1 MAAKRQKRGDT
12 NRRATA
18 RRKGAAPA
26 PREKRP
32 RNGFPIV
39 GIGASAGGLEAY
51 KAFFAQMPADSGMAF
66 VLVPHLDPEHPSALR
81 SLLSSYTAMPV
92 VEAAERMAV
101 QPNHVYIIPP
111 NAELGIQQKLLRVS
125 RPSRPRGH
133 RTPIDI
139 FFSALAADQGENAV
153 SIILSG
159 TGSDGT
165 IGTTAVK
172 EHGGLTM
179 AQAGAGLRYDSMPRH
194 AQATGFIDFALP
206 VEAMPQRL
214 LEYTNHLNRIGET
227 KGVDG
232 LRQEVANYRLKIC
245 LLLRQRT
252 GHDFSNYK
260 ESTFMR
266 RVLRRMQV
274 LQHDSAA
281 QFLAHLRRDAN
292 QIDVLFQEL
301 LIGVTQF
308 FRDPKA
314 FEALEA
320 KVIPEIVKAHRGQNP
335 IRVWAAGCATGEEA
349 YSLAILFREHIART
363 EANAR
368 VQIFATDI
376 DANALDAARVGLYPD
391 SIARDLSAERLERF
405 FSKESAGYRI
415 SKELRESCIFSVHNL
430 VKDPPFSKLD
440 LVSCRNLLIYL
451 NGELQ
456 QHVIPLFHF
465 ALNAG
470 GFLFLGTSEN
480 VSDHGKL
487 FSRVDA
493 KQRIFR
499 SRRTGTRLP
508 EVALA
513 QLPRVAPLTGSA
525 RARQVEDEIAQR
537 AEQLVDGR
545 RPAYAVVDEN
555 GDVVRFAGPTSLYI
569 QHANGTASLNLYTL
583 IHRSI
588 RSEVR
593 TMLRQAISERRRIDH
608 EPAPIPMAGSM
619 QDVYIVVEPLPG
631 TESGNPLW
639 VVSFQSVGPARK
651 RELPGARDTS
661 KRDRKR
667 IEHIDTLESE
677 LSATRERLQA
687 TIEELE
693 TSNEELK
700 SSNEEFQSVNEELQS
715 ANEELE
721 TSKEE
726 LQSVNEELET
736 VNSELNSKVEGLD
749 RANSDMKNL
758 LESTQIA
765 TVFLDND
772 LRIKMFTPSISDVF
786 NLIESDV
793 GRPITDIA
801 ARLKLDLVPDVRRVQ
816 RTLVP
821 AEHEVKGEIGATYIM
836 RILPY
841 RTVGN
846 VIDGIVITFV
856 DISERKRAE
865 EERALLAA
873 IARASSDAIVVSD
886 PAGKVLAWNEG
897 AAQMYGH
904 SAQQMIGQ
912 AMAAIVPP
920 DGASEWKQHVR
931 RALHGEAAPNFEV
944 VRLKRDGSP
953 IHVSV
958 NLEPVRDAAGKV
970 VAISSIERDISEAK
984 GNEQRQALLLAELD
998 HRVKNTLAL
1007 VNSIVAHTLDGG
1019 RSPEEFAAAVQGRL
1033 KALGAAHRLLSQSHW
1048 QGADLES
1055 VLRQQLVPFR
1065 SRRLRN
1071 VTLAG
1076 PEVRLESGAALTLSM
1091 VVHELATNA
1100 AKYGALSAP
1109 EGALEVAWR
1118 LENTT
1123 TPRVSLE
1130 WRESGGPAVKAPE
1143 RRGFGSTLIERAV
1156 AYELGGSSRL
1166 DYAAKGARCRIEFP
1180 LPPHRSPA
1188 KPADRGFSN

>member
-1 MAAKRQKRGDT
+1 MVAKRPKRREPK
-12 NRRATA
+12 RRAGA
-18 RRKGAAPA
+18 RRRVGAG
-26 PREKRP
+26 PRRIKRP
-32 RNGFPIV
+32 AGGFPIV

-66 VLVPHLDPEHPSALR
+66 VLIPHLDPEHPSAMR
-81 SLLSSYTAMPV
+81 SLLTGYTAMPV
-92 VEAAERMAV
+92 HEAADGVAV

-111 NAELGIQQKLLRVS
+111 NAELRIQRRRLRVS
-125 RPSRPRGH
+125 QPSRPRGH
-133 RTPIDI
+133 RTPIDL
-139 FFSALAADQGENAV
+139 FFSALAVDQGENAV

-165 IGTTAVK
+165 LGTTAVK

-194 AQATGFIDFALP
+194 AQASGFIDFALP

-214 LEYTNHLNRIGET
+214 LEYTKHLNRIDET

-232 LRQEVANYRLKIC
+232 LRQEVANFRLKIC
-245 LLLRQRT
+245 LLLRHRT
-252 GHDFSNYK
+252 GHDFANYK
-260 ESTFMR
+260 ENTFVR
-266 RVLRRMQV
+266 RVLRRMQI
-274 LQHDSAA
+274 LQLDSAA
-281 QFLAHLRRDAN
+281 QYLAQLRRDPG
-292 QIDVLFQEL
+292 QVDLLFQEL

-320 KVIPEIVKAHRGQNP
+320 KAIPEIVKVERGTNP
-335 IRVWAAGCATGEEA
+335 IRVWVAGCASGEEA
-349 YSLAILFREHIART
+349 YSLAILLREHLARRDSD
-363 EANAR
+363 AR
-368 VQIFATDI
+368 IQIFATDI
-376 DANALDAARVGLYPD
+376 DANALDAARAGWYPE
-391 SIARDLSAERLERF
+391 SIARDVGPERLERF
-405 FSKESAGYRI
+405 FTKEDTGYRI
-415 SKELRESCIFSVHNL
+415 AKELRESCIFSVHNL
-430 VKDPPFSKLD
+430 VKDPPFSKID

-456 QHVIPLFHF
+456 QRVIPLFHF

-480 VSDHGKL
+480 VNDQGKL
-487 FSRVDA
+487 FTRVDA
-493 KQRIFR
+493 KYRIFR
-499 SRRTGTRLP
+499 SRRAASHLP
-508 EVALA
+508 ETTLA
-513 QLPRVAPLTGSA
+513 QVPKVKHASRAA
-525 RARQVEDEIAQR
+525 RARQIEDEIAQR
-537 AEQLVDGR
+537 AEQLVDAR
-545 RPAYAVVDEN
+545 RPAYVVVDED
-555 GDVVRFAGPTSLYI
+555 GDVLRFAGPTSLYM

-583 IHRSI
+583 IHKSI
-588 RSEVR
+588 RAEVR
-593 TMLRQAISERRRIDH
+593 AMLRQAIAERRRVDH
-608 EPAPIPMAGSM
+608 EPAPIPMAGGL

-631 TESGNPLW
+631 TGGGSPRW
-639 VVSFQSVGPARK
+639 VVSFQSVGPPRK
-651 RELPGARDTS
+651 HEQRGGRTPT

-667 IEHIDTLESE
+667 LEHIDTLESE
-677 LSATRERLQA
+677 LSATRERLQS

-736 VNSELNSKVEGLD
+736 VNSELNSKVESLD
-749 RANSDMKNL
+749 RANSDLKNL

-772 LRIKMFTPSISDVF
+772 LRIKSFTPSITDVF
-786 NLIESDV
+786 NLIETDI

-801 ARLKLDLVPDVRRVQ
+801 ARLKYDLVPDVRRVQ
-816 RTLVP
+816 RTLAP
-821 AEHEVKGEIGATYIM
+821 AEHEVKGDSGATYIM

-846 VIDGIVITFV
+846 VIDGVVIAFV

-873 IARASSDAIVVSD
+873 IARAARDAIIVSD

-897 AAQMYGH
+897 AEQMYGH

-912 AMAAIVPP
+912 PIGAIVPP
-920 DGASEWKQHVR
+920 DGAAEWKEHVR
-931 RALHGEAAPNFEV
+931 RAQRGEAAPAFEM
-944 VRLKRDGSP
+944 VRLTRDGGRL
-953 IHVSV
+953 HVSV
-958 NLEPVRDAAGKV
+958 NLEPVRDPAGKV
-970 VAISSIERDISEAK
+970 VALSSIERDISDIKRNQE
-984 GNEQRQALLLAELD
+984 RQALLLAELD

-1007 VNSIVAHTLDGG
+1007 VNSIIAHTLDAGH
-1019 RSPEEFAAAVQGRL
+1019 SPEEFAAAVQGRL
-1033 KALGAAHRLLSQSHW
+1033 KALADAHRLLSRSHW
-1048 QGADLES
+1048 DGADLEA
-1055 VLRQQLVPFR
+1055 VLREQLVPFR

-1071 VTLAG
+1071 VKLEG
-1076 PEVRLESGAALTLSM
+1076 PDVRLQAGAALTLSM

-1100 AKYGALSAP
+1100 AKYGALSVP
-1109 EGALEVAWR
+1109 EGTLDVAWR
-1118 LENTT
+1118 LENTAS
-1123 TPRVSLE
+1123 PRVALE
-1130 WRESGGPAVKAPE
+1130 WRESGGPAVQAPE

-1156 AYELGGSSRL
+1156 SYELGGSSRL
-1166 DYAAKGARCRIEFP
+1166 EYAANGARCHIEFP
-1180 LPPHRSPA
+1180 LQPH
-1188 KPADRGFSN
+1188 KPAD

>member
-1 MAAKRQKRGDT
+1 MAAKRQKQKEPTRRAVAQRSDGARPQT
-12 NRRATA
+12 NRQ
-18 RRKGAAPA
+18 
-26 PREKRP
+26 P

-51 KAFFAQMPADSGMAF
+51 KAFFAQMPANSGMAF
-66 VLVPHLDPEHPSALR
+66 VLVPHLDPERPSAMR
-81 SLLSSYTAMPV
+81 SLLTSYTPMPV
-92 VEAAERMAV
+92 VEAADGMAV

-111 NAELGIQQKLLRVS
+111 NAELGIQHRLLRIS

-133 RTPIDI
+133 RTPID
-139 FFSALAADQGENAV
+139 FFFGALAADQGENAV

-172 EHGGLTM
+172 EHGGLTL
-179 AQAGAGLRYDSMPRH
+179 AQAGDGLRYDSMPRH

-206 VEAMPQRL
+206 VESMPQRL
-214 LEYTNHLNRIGET
+214 IEYTNHLNRIGET

-232 LRQEVANYRLKIC
+232 LGQEVANHRLKIC

-252 GHDFSNYK
+252 GNDFSSYK
-260 ESTFMR
+260 ENTFIR

-274 LQHDSAA
+274 LQLESAA
-281 QFLAHLRRDAN
+281 QYLARLRRDPA
-292 QIDVLFQEL
+292 QIDLLFQEL

-320 KVIPEIVKAHRGQNP
+320 KVIPEILKAHQGTNP
-335 IRVWAAGCATGEEA
+335 LRVWVAGCATGEEA
-349 YSLAILFREHIART
+349 YSLAILFREQIARG
-363 EANAR
+363 ESDAR
-368 VQIFATDI
+368 IQIFATDI
-376 DANALDAARVGLYPD
+376 DAKALDAARVGWYPI
-391 SIARDLSAERLERF
+391 SIARDMSAERLERF
-405 FSKESAGYRI
+405 FTKEGAGYRI
-415 SKELRESCIFSVHNL
+415 SKELRECCIFSVHNL

-456 QHVIPLFHF
+456 QRVIPLLHF

-480 VSDHGKL
+480 VNDQGKL
-487 FSRVDA
+487 FSRLDA
-493 KQRIFR
+493 KYRIFR
-499 SRRTGTRLP
+499 SRRTVTRLP
-508 EVALA
+508 ETTLDQIPKVAHV
-513 QLPRVAPLTGSA
+513 PGTT
-525 RARQVEDEIAQR
+525 RARQIADEIAQR
-537 AEQLVDGR
+537 ADQLVDAR
-545 RPAYAVVDEN
+545 RPAYVVVDEN
-555 GDVVRFAGPTSLYI
+555 GEVLRFAGPTSLFI

-583 IHRSI
+583 IHKSI
-588 RSEVR
+588 RTEVR
-593 TMLRQAISERRRIDH
+593 TMLRQALSERRRVDH
-608 EPAPIPMAGSM
+608 EPSPIPMIGGM

-631 TESGNPLW
+631 TEGGTPLW
-639 VVSFQSVGPARK
+639 VISFQSVGPPRK
-651 RELPGARDTS
+651 REQAGRRDTAR
-661 KRDRKR
+661 RDRKR

-677 LSATRERLQA
+677 LSATRERLQS

-736 VNSELNSKVEGLD
+736 VNSELNAKVESLD

-758 LESTQIA
+758 LESTQIP
-765 TVFLDND
+765 TVFLGND
-772 LRIKMFTPSISDVF
+772 SHIKNFTPAISDVF
-786 NLIESDV
+786 NLIEGDI

-801 ARLKLDLVPDVRRVQ
+801 ARLKYDLLPDARRVQ

-821 AEHEVKGEIGATYIM
+821 AEHEVKGDSGATYIM

-841 RTVGN
+841 RAIGN
-846 VIDGIVITFV
+846 VIDGLVITFV
-856 DISERKRAE
+856 DISVRKRAE

-873 IARASSDAIVVSD
+873 IARSSRDAIIVSE
-886 PAGKVLAWNEG
+886 PSGKVLAWNEG
-897 AAQMYGH
+897 AEQMYGH
-904 SAQQMIGQ
+904 SAAQMIGHP
-912 AMAAIVPP
+912 MTAIVPP
-920 DGASEWKQHVR
+920 DGAAAWKQHVR
-931 RALHGEAAPNFEV
+931 RAQQGEAAPAFEV
-944 VRLKRDGSP
+944 VRLKRDGGR

-970 VAISSIERDISEAK
+970 AALSSIERDISDIKRDQE
-984 GNEQRQALLLAELD
+984 RQALLLAELD

-1007 VNSIVAHTLDGG
+1007 VNSIAAHTLDGG
-1019 RSPEEFAAAVQGRL
+1019 RSPQEFAAAVQGRL
-1033 KALGAAHRLLSQSHW
+1033 KALGDAHRLLSRSHW
-1048 QGADLES
+1048 DGADLES
-1055 VLRQQLVPFR
+1055 ILREQLVPFR

-1076 PEVRLESGAALTLSM
+1076 PEVRLDSSAALTLSM

-1109 EGALEVAWR
+1109 EGVLDVAWR
-1118 LENTT
+1118 LENTG

-1130 WRESGGPAVKAPE
+1130 WRESGGPAVRAPE

-1156 AYELGGSSRL
+1156 SYELGGSSRL
-1166 DYAAKGARCRIEFP
+1166 EYAAKGARCRIEFP
-1180 LPPHRSPA
+1180 LQRQ
-1188 KPADRGFSN
+1188 KRAD